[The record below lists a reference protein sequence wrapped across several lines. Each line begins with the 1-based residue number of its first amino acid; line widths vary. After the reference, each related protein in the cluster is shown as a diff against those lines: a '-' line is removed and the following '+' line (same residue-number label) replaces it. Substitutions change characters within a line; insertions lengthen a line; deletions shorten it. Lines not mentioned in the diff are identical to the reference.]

1 MESNIVSVD
10 HIILDAYATVQLRSS
25 TIFYTGMYRLM
36 QFTYVNGIATSEVIL
51 YRKLQVLMGEN
62 DKLQLEWDDVL
73 DTALFFTGNTHCHM
87 NDTSRPHACF
97 LGMFGRMEAKT
108 SAPTMKHWLYWEMKQ
123 LILRKM

>member
-25 TIFYTGMYRLM
+25 TIFHKGMYRLM

-62 DKLQLEWDDVL
+62 DKLQ
-73 DTALFFTGNTHCHM
+73 
-87 NDTSRPHACF
+87 
-97 LGMFGRMEAKT
+97 
-108 SAPTMKHWLYWEMKQ
+108 
-123 LILRKM
+123 